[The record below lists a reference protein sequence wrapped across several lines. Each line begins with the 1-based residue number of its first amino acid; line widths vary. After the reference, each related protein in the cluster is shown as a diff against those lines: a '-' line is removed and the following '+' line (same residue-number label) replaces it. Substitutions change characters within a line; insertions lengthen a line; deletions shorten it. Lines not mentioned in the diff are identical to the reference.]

1 MSIEWKPELETGN
14 EAIDKQHRE
23 WINRYNGFISSM
35 KEGKGRE
42 EVGKL
47 LGFLE
52 EYTMTH
58 FSAEEKL
65 MESAGYKGLADHRKL
80 HDRFSQNLR
89 VISNELDREGPGIA
103 LTLKANHLIGDWL
116 REHIMSR
123 DKAMI
128 LSIKR

>member
-1 MSIEWKPELETGN
+1 MSIEWKSELETGN
-14 EAIDKQHRE
+14 GAIDGQHRE

-35 KEGKGRE
+35 KEGRGRE

-52 EYTMTH
+52 DYTLTH
-58 FSAEEKL
+58 FSAEEGL
-65 MESAGYKGLADHRKL
+65 MESSGYDGLNDHRKL
-80 HDRFSQNLR
+80 HDRFRQNLR
-89 VISNELDREGPGIA
+89 VISNELAREGTGIA

-116 REHIMSR
+116 RDHIMSR

-128 LSIKR
+128 LSLKS